1 MTEEN
6 PKKFMQPTIV
16 VLIWL
21 TVLAIMLVI
30 GLVIL

>member
-6 PKKFMQPTIV
+6 PKKFMQPTV
-16 VLIWL
+16 VVALFV